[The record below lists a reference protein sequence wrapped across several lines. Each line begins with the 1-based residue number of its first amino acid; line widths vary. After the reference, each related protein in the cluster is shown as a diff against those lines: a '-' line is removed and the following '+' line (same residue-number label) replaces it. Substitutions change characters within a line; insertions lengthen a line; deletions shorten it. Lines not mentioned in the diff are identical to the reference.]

1 MSLKDKVIF
10 ISGGSRG
17 IGLAI
22 AKKAATD
29 GAKII
34 IAAKTAEPHPKL
46 PGTIYTA
53 AEEIIS
59 AGGDA
64 LPLICDIRSEDNVR
78 DTINKG
84 VDHFGGIDICI
95 NNASAI
101 QLTNVTDT
109 EMKRY
114 DLMHQINGRGTY
126 MVSKFCLP
134 HLKKADNPH
143 ILNLAPP
150 LDMSAKWFANT
161 VAYTMAKYTMS
172 MCVLGMAEEFKPDSI
187 AVNALWPRTAIAT
200 AAVQNHLG
208 GDEIMKLS
216 RNVDIMADSAYSI
229 LTKDSKSFTGNFCI
243 DDLVLYEDGVKD
255 FSKYA
260 SVPFDQLMPDFFVP
274 DDTPLPDEIKNS

>member
-22 AKKAATD
+22 AKKAALD

-53 AEEIIS
+53 AEEIVS

-172 MCVLGMAEEFKPDSI
+172 MCVLGMAEEFKPDGI

-243 DDLVLYEDGVKD
+243 DDLVLYEDGVRD

-260 SVPFDQLMPDFFVP
+260 SVSFDQLMPDFFVP